1 MQFSSTH
8 NFSLMIYPM
17 DRDGDGETVEYF
29 GSKKEFLEALKARD
43 ELAYND
49 YVNREMAYGMYGTYQ
64 IQFLY

>member
-1 MQFSSTH
+1 MRHKFVLTS
-8 NFSLMIYPM
+8 YP
-17 DRDGDGETVEYF
+17 RDGDDSETVDYF
-29 GSKKEFLEALKARD
+29 GSKSDLLEALKVRD

>member
-1 MQFSSTH
+1 MKHKFVLTSC
-8 NFSLMIYPM
+8 P
-17 DRDGDGETVEYF
+17 RDGDGAESVEYF
-29 GSKKEFLEALKARD
+29 GSKTELLEALKARD

>member
-1 MQFSSTH
+1 MKHKFVLT
-8 NFSLMIYPM
+8 IYP
-17 DRDGDGETVEYF
+17 RDEDGSETVEYF
-29 GSKKEFLEALKARD
+29 GSKTELLEALKSRD

>member
-1 MQFSSTH
+1 MSHKFVLT
-8 NFSLMIYPM
+8 IYP
-17 DRDGDGETVEYF
+17 RDDDGAEAVEYF
-29 GSKKEFLEALKARD
+29 NSKKELLEALKARD

>member
-1 MQFSSTH
+1 MKHKFALT
-8 NFSLMIYPM
+8 IYP
-17 DRDGDGETVEYF
+17 RDGDGVEAVEYF
-29 GSKKEFLEALKARD
+29 GSKKELLEALKARD

>member
-1 MQFSSTH
+1 MSHKFVLTT
-8 NFSLMIYPM
+8 YPREC
-17 DRDGDGETVEYF
+17 DDAEAVEYVN
-29 GSKKEFLEALKARD
+29 SKKELLEALKARD

>member
-1 MQFSSTH
+1 MKHKFALTS
-8 NFSLMIYPM
+8 YP
-17 DRDGDGETVEYF
+17 RDGDGAESVEYF
-29 GSKKEFLEALKARD
+29 GSKKELLEALKARD